1 MSGNGKDSTGT
12 PRDPYFDNAKLLAV
26 VLVACGHAWEPLV
39 DGSRAVAAAYEAVY
53 VFHMPAFVLIS
64 GYFSRG
70 RDGAP
75 RPARGLITGLLAP
88 YLVFETAYTLF
99 GRLAGGDGSPLS
111 LLDPWGVTWF
121 LLALFVW
128 RLSVPLWTALRRPLP
143 VALAVA
149 ALATATPGIG
159 PDLELQRVLQ
169 LLPFFVL
176 GLTCTPERLRLLRR
190 REARILA
197 APVLLAAPVAAYL
210 LGPHTDRRWLY
221 HNAAAQEIGHSG
233 RTGLL
238 VAPVLFCCSLLLVAA
253 FLAWVP
259 GRRLWW
265 TVLGAGTLYGY
276 LLHAFATQGA
286 RYGGWYEPAWL
297 TTPAGP
303 VAVTAAAVAGMAL
316 LCTPPV
322 RRALRWAVEP
332 RLAPLFRAAGTVP
345 SRAPRSVESRVL
357 APTPVPAPLTVVGCT
372 TVGCTSP
379 AGHRPP
385 GDHDEEPQRR

>member
-1 MSGNGKDSTGT
+1 MTGNGKERPGA
-12 PRDPYFDNAKLLAV
+12 PRDPYFDNAKFLAV

-39 DGSRAVAAAYEAVY
+39 DGSRAVAAAYETVY
-53 VFHMPAFVLIS
+53 AFHMPAFVLIS

-70 RDGAP
+70 QDGSP
-75 RPARGLITGLLAP
+75 RRARALVTGLVVP

-99 GRLAGGDGSPLS
+99 GRAGGNESPLS
-111 LLDPWGVTWF
+111 LFDPWGVTWF

-128 RLSVPLWTALRRPLP
+128 RLSVPLWTTLRRPLP

-149 ALATATPGIG
+149 AVATAG
-159 PDLELQRVLQ
+159 PPTGGDLELQRVLQ

-176 GLTCTPERLRLLRR
+176 GLTCSPERLRLLRR
-190 REARILA
+190 RAARVPA
-197 APVLLAAPVAAYL
+197 AAVLVAAPVAAYL

-221 HNAAAQEIGHSG
+221 HNAAAREIGHSG

-238 VAPVLFCCSLLLVAA
+238 VTPLLFCCSLLLVAA

-259 GRRLWW
+259 RRRRWC
-265 TVLGAGTLYGY
+265 TALGAGTLYGY

-286 RYGGWYEPAWL
+286 RYAGWYEPAWL
-297 TTPAGP
+297 STPAGAP
-303 VAVTAAAVAGMAL
+303 AATLAAAAGVAL

-332 RLAPLFRAAGTVP
+332 RLAPLFRQAGIVP
-345 SRAPRSVESRVL
+345 SRAPRSVESREL
-357 APTPVPAPLTVVGCT
+357 APTPAREPPTVVGCT
-372 TVGCTSP
+372 AVGRTSTP
-379 AGHRPP
+379 GHRPP
-385 GDHDEEPQRR
+385 GDHDEESQRR

>member
-1 MSGNGKDSTGT
+1 VTGNDKARPGG
-12 PRDPYFDNAKLLAV
+12 PGAARDPYFDNAKFLAV

-39 DGSRAVAAAYEAVY
+39 DGSRAVAAAYETVY
-53 VFHMPAFVLIS
+53 VFHMPAFVLVS

-70 RDGAP
+70 QDGSP
-75 RPARGLITGLLAP
+75 RRSRQLIAGLVVP
-88 YLVFETAYTLF
+88 YVVVETAYTLF
-99 GRLAGGDGSPLS
+99 GRWAGDFASPLS

-121 LLALFVW
+121 LLALFFW
-128 RLSVPLWTALRRPLP
+128 RLSVPLWTSLRRPLP

-149 ALATATPGIG
+149 ALASAGPEIG
-159 PDLELQRVLQ
+159 EDLELQRVLQ

-190 REARILA
+190 REARVLA

-238 VAPVLFCCSLLLVAA
+238 VTPVLFCCSLLLVAA

-286 RYGGWYEPAWL
+286 RYAGWYEPEWL

-303 VAVTAAAVAGMAL
+303 VAVTLAAAAGMAL

-332 RLAPLFRAAGTVP
+332 RLTALFAPAGMVS
-345 SRAPRSVESRVL
+345 SRAPRSVESRGL
-357 APTPVPAPLTVVGCT
+357 PPTSTPGTLTVVACT
-372 TVGCTSP
+372 TP

>member
-1 MSGNGKDSTGT
+1 MTGNDRQRPGT
-12 PRDPYFDNAKLLAV
+12 SRDPYFDNAKFLAV

-39 DGSRAVAAAYEAVY
+39 DGSRAVAAAYETVY
-53 VFHMPAFVLIS
+53 AFHMPAFVLIS

-70 RDGAP
+70 QDGSP
-75 RPARGLITGLLAP
+75 RRARGLITGLLVP

-99 GRLAGGDGSPLS
+99 GRAAGGNQSPLS
-111 LLDPWGVTWF
+111 PLDPWGVTWF

-128 RLSVPLWTALRRPLP
+128 RLTVPMWTALRRPLP

-149 ALATATPGIG
+149 ALATATPDIG
-159 PDLELQRVLQ
+159 NDLELQRVLQ

-176 GLTCTPERLRLLRR
+176 GLTCDPARLRLLRR

-221 HNAAAQEIGHSG
+221 RSTAAQEIGHSG
-233 RTGLL
+233 GFGLL
-238 VAPVLFCCSLLLVAA
+238 AAPVLFCCSLLLVAA

-259 GRRLWW
+259 ERRLWW

-297 TTPAGP
+297 ATPAGP
-303 VAVTAAAVAGMAL
+303 PAVTLAAAAGMAL

-332 RLAPLFRAAGTVP
+332 RLAPLFRPAGIVP
-345 SRAPRSVESRVL
+345 SHAPRSVESRDL
-357 APTPVPAPLTVVGCT
+357 APASAPAPLTVVGCT
-372 TVGCTSP
+372 TVGRTSP

>member
-1 MSGNGKDSTGT
+1 MTGNDRERPGASGAA
-12 PRDPYFDNAKLLAV
+12 RDPYFDNAKFLAV

-39 DGSRAVAAAYEAVY
+39 DGSRAVAAVYETVY
-53 VFHMPAFVLIS
+53 AFHMPAFVLIS

-70 RDGAP
+70 QDGSP
-75 RPARGLITGLLAP
+75 RRARGLVTGLVVP
-88 YLVFETAYTLF
+88 YLIFETAYTLF
-99 GRLAGGDGSPLS
+99 GRWAGGDESRLS

-128 RLSVPLWTALRRPLP
+128 RLSVPLWTSLRRPLP

-149 ALATATPGIG
+149 ALATAG
-159 PDLELQRVLQ
+159 PETGDGLELQRVLQ

-176 GLTCTPERLRLLRR
+176 GLTCAPERLRLLRR
-190 REARILA
+190 REARVLA

-238 VAPVLFCCSLLLVAA
+238 VTPVLFCCSLLLVAA

-259 GRRLWW
+259 GRRLWC

-286 RYGGWYEPAWL
+286 CYARWYEPEWL

-303 VAVTAAAVAGMAL
+303 VAVTLAAAAGMAL

-332 RLAPLFRAAGTVP
+332 RLTPLFAPAGTVP
-345 SRAPRSVESRVL
+345 PRAARSVASRGL
-357 APTPVPAPLTVVGCT
+357 TPAPAPGPLTAVACT
-372 TVGCTSP
+372 TPT
-379 AGHRPP
+379 GHRPP

>member
-1 MSGNGKDSTGT
+1 MSGNDRAGPGT
-12 PRDPYFDNAKLLAV
+12 PRDPYFDNAKFLAV

-39 DGSRAVAAAYEAVY
+39 DGSRAVAAAYETVY
-53 VFHMPAFVLIS
+53 AFHMPAFVLVS

-70 RDGAP
+70 QDGSP
-75 RPARGLITGLLAP
+75 RRARGLITGLVVP

-99 GRLAGGDGSPLS
+99 GRLAGGNESPLS

-128 RLSVPLWTALRRPLP
+128 RLSVPLWTALRHPLP

-149 ALATATPGIG
+149 ALATAGPGIG
-159 PDLELQRVLQ
+159 DDLELQRVLQ

-176 GLTCTPERLRLLRR
+176 GLTCAPERLRLLRR

-233 RTGLL
+233 TTGLL
-238 VAPVLFCCSLLLVAA
+238 AAPVLFCCSLLLVAA

-259 GRRLWW
+259 GRRTWW

-286 RYGGWYEPAWL
+286 RYAGWYEPAWL
-297 TTPAGP
+297 SAPAGA
-303 VAVTAAAVAGMAL
+303 VAVTLAAAAGVAL

-332 RLAPLFRAAGTVP
+332 RLAPLFRPAGIAPT
-345 SRAPRSVESRVL
+345 RAPRSVESTGL
-357 APTPVPAPLTVVGCT
+357 APTSGSAPLTVVGCT
-372 TVGCTSP
+372 TVGRTPP